1 MLKLSKYNLQKMK
14 TFKHEILQKI
24 RREFS
29 EKEKYN
35 ILMED
40 YFNMIKKVAYMQ
52 ELQYKYESLRE
63 QHKNLQSKY
72 TKVKNK
78 SK

>member
-1 MLKLSKYNLQKMK
+1 M
-14 TFKHEILQKI
+14 TPEFKNKALLKI
-24 RREFS
+24 RRSFS

-40 YFNMIKKVAYMQ
+40 YFNMIKKVSHMD
-52 ELQYKYESLRE
+52 ELQKKYESLRE

-72 TKVKNK
+72 TKLNNE
-78 SK
+78 SKKQSKRTNQ

>member
-1 MLKLSKYNLQKMK
+1 MKLICMTKKFNQ
-14 TFKHEILQKI
+14 EILLKI
-24 RREFS
+24 RREFT

-40 YFNMIKKVAYMQ
+40 YFNMIKKVYHME
-52 ELQYKYESLRE
+52 ELKNKYQSLRE

-72 TKVKNK
+72 TKLKNQTEK
-78 SK
+78 K

>member
-1 MLKLSKYNLQKMK
+1 MSYNIWEEETL
-14 TFKHEILQKI
+14 LRI

-40 YFNMIKKVAYMQ
+40 YFLMIKKVSHMD
-52 ELQYKYESLRE
+52 ELEQKYLSLKE
-63 QHKNLQSKY
+63 QHKQLQSKY
-72 TKVKNK
+72 TKLKNK
-78 SK
+78 QNL

>member
-1 MLKLSKYNLQKMK
+1 MKIFKDKM
-14 TFKHEILQKI
+14 IQKI
-24 RREFS
+24 RREFT

-40 YFNMIKKVAYMQ
+40 YFNMIRKVTHMQ
-52 ELQYKYESLRE
+52 ELQDKYESLLE

-72 TKVKNK
+72 TKLKNK
-78 SK
+78 

>member
-1 MLKLSKYNLQKMK
+1 MK
-14 TFKHEILQKI
+14 REVLLKI
-24 RREFS
+24 RREFT

-40 YFNMIKKVAYMQ
+40 YFNMIKKVSHME
-52 ELQYKYESLRE
+52 ELQQKYNDLRE

-72 TKVKNK
+72 TKLKNK
-78 SK
+78 TCLI

>member
-1 MLKLSKYNLQKMK
+1 MK

>member
-1 MLKLSKYNLQKMK
+1 MNR
-14 TFKHEILQKI
+14 EILQKI
-24 RREFS
+24 RREFT

-40 YFNMIKKVAYMQ
+40 YFNMIKKVSAME
-52 ELQYKYESLRE
+52 ELQKKYNDLRE

-72 TKVKNK
+72 TKLKNK
-78 SK
+78 TL

>member
-1 MLKLSKYNLQKMK
+1 MK
-14 TFKHEILQKI
+14 IFKNDIILKI
-24 RREFS
+24 RREFT

-40 YFNMIKKVAYMQ
+40 YFNMIKKVSHMQ
-52 ELQYKYESLRE
+52 ELQDKYDALRE

-72 TKVKNK
+72 TKLRNQIK
-78 SK
+78 

>member
-1 MLKLSKYNLQKMK
+1 MK
-14 TFKHEILQKI
+14 IFKHEILQKI

-35 ILMED
+35 ILMEH
-40 YFNMIKKVAYMQ
+40 YFEMIKKFAHMQ
-52 ELQYKYESLRE
+52 ELQHKYESLRE

-72 TKVKNK
+72 TKLKNK
-78 SK
+78 

>member
-1 MLKLSKYNLQKMK
+1 MSYNVWEEETL
-14 TFKHEILQKI
+14 LRI

-40 YFNMIKKVAYMQ
+40 YFEMIKKVSHMD
-52 ELQYKYESLRE
+52 ELEQKYLSLKE
-63 QHKNLQSKY
+63 QHKQLQSKY
-72 TKVKNK
+72 TKLKNK
-78 SK
+78 QKL

>member
-1 MLKLSKYNLQKMK
+1 MTFQKEMLL
-14 TFKHEILQKI
+14 KI
-24 RREFS
+24 RREFT

-40 YFNMIKKVAYMQ
+40 YFNMIKKVSAME
-52 ELQYKYESLRE
+52 ELQKKYEALRE

-72 TKVKNK
+72 TKLKNK
-78 SK
+78 TL

>member
-1 MLKLSKYNLQKMK
+1 MKDSFKENMLL
-14 TFKHEILQKI
+14 KI

-40 YFNMIKKVAYMQ
+40 YFNMIKKVSHMQ
-52 ELQYKYESLRE
+52 ELQDKYNALRE
-63 QHKNLQSKY
+63 QHKNLQSRY
-72 TKVKNK
+72 TKLRNK
-78 SK
+78 YER

>member
-1 MLKLSKYNLQKMK
+1 MKIFKDKM
-14 TFKHEILQKI
+14 IQKI
-24 RREFS
+24 RREFT

-40 YFNMIKKVAYMQ
+40 YFNMIRKVTHM
-52 ELQYKYESLRE
+52 E

-72 TKVKNK
+72 TKLKNK
-78 SK
+78 

>member
-1 MLKLSKYNLQKMK
+1 MKLICMTKKFNQ
-14 TFKHEILQKI
+14 EILLKI
-24 RREFS
+24 RREFT

-40 YFNMIKKVAYMQ
+40 YFNMIKKVYHME
-52 ELQYKYESLRE
+52 ELKNKYQSLRE

-72 TKVKNK
+72 TKLKK
-78 SK
+78 QTEKK